1 MSQKL
6 HRFPRRSTRTSR
18 RLRLGRVDP
27 PHAHGLTGGLLRRF
41 YGDFMGV
48 WLNGLVFQGKS
59 SPETMA
65 FPMEYR
71 GNSEETM
78 VFPWNMG
85 KSSPET
91 MVFTIKYA
99 GFRLNLSHDPILWL
113 TWFHWIFYAN
123 LLILGLFA
131 SQLLFTR
138 PGKLTV
144 CELEHGHCLWVFP
157 WIAWWFSIV
166 FCKRLPGRVS
176 KIGCGKR
183 QNSATRT

>member
-1 MSQKL
+1 MTNYSSNQLGWQIGKSPIINSIFRHLHIWIPMSQKL
-6 HRFPRRSTRTSR
+6 HRFLRLSTRVVASDWGESTRPTRMVS
-18 RLRLGRVDP
+18 LV
-27 PHAHGLTGGLLRRF
+27 ASRRF

-71 GNSEETM
+71 GNSEETI

-91 MVFTIKYA
+91 MVFTIKYT

-113 TWFHWIFYAN
+113 TWFHWRLAPLIFWYWDYSPAN
-123 LLILGLFA
+123 
-131 SQLLFTR
+131 
-138 PGKLTV
+138 
-144 CELEHGHCLWVFP
+144 
-157 WIAWWFSIV
+157 
-166 FCKRLPGRVS
+166 FCLPGLV
-176 KIGCGKR
+176 
-183 QNSATRT
+183 N